1 MSYSQ
6 QMAES
11 LKNSYINSIR
21 MDAGKKNVNVA
32 TGASGNSFGEASPV
46 QRSKYGMSDEAR
58 MIGRDID
65 SQPKQARS
73 LDSLPKL
80 DPSVG
85 QMPNFGRSR

>member
-32 TGASGNSFGEASPV
+32 TGASGNNFAEATPV
-46 QRSKYGMSDEAR
+46 QRSKYGMRDDAR
-58 MIGRDID
+58 MVGGDVD
-65 SQPKQARS
+65 AQPRKARN
-73 LDSLPKL
+73 LDSLPQPG
-80 DPSVG
+80 PSVG
-85 QMPNFGRSR
+85 QMPNFARGR